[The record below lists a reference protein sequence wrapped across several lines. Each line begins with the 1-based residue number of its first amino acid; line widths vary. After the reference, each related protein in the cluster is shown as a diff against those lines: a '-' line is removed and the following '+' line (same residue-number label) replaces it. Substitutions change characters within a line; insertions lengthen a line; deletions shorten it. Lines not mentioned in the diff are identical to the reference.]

1 MRKFIFLAAIVSSLL
16 NCSAQSSKRVVNQFI
31 TELGDKKV
39 SNDKLISQYFILKT
53 TSNSDAFTKEF
64 LDNQLSLLRERTLS
78 CKNLEVLKH
87 DRNSKIVEAFN
98 LETEGF
104 NEELIFYLSCDG
116 EILIPVL
123 IQENRFLS
131 ISTSSKTENGLKKF
145 VLY

>member
-78 CKNLEVLKH
+78 CKNLKVLKH

-116 EILIPVL
+116 EILIPIL

>member
-53 TSNSDAFTKEF
+53 TSNSDAFAKKL
-64 LDNQLSLLRERTLS
+64 LDNQLNLLREKALGCNS
-78 CKNLEVLKH
+78 VEVLKH

-116 EILIPVL
+116 EILIPIL
-123 IQENRFLS
+123 IQENRFSS
-131 ISTSSKTENGLKKF
+131 ISTSSKTENGVKKF
-145 VLY
+145 ILY